1 MAKLFISLLLIITTC
16 CITVESSN
24 LALTFDAN
32 NSTCTAACTACPKES
47 TDCNNQDNTL
57 LINQLLNT
65 TQANTQVFNHLLVI
79 TSVSQEILG
88 TLKMILHIS
97 LILFGMV
104 ISVDLLNKNVAKLLV
119 FHGFTRFLPLPLL
132 TALS

>member
-47 TDCNNQDNTL
+47 TDCNNEDNTL

-65 TQANTQVFNHLLVI
+65 TQANTQAI
-79 TSVSQEILG
+79 QQ
-88 TLKMILHIS
+88 TLQ
-97 LILFGMV
+97 
-104 ISVDLLNKNVAKLLV
+104 
-119 FHGFTRFLPLPLL
+119 
-132 TALS
+132 